1 MNKLYSL
8 LVVLAAGAAHAQ
20 VDTNK
25 TVAIINGEEIK
36 GGEYYHRMEYLS
48 GVGKVS
54 SSGVMEFPPGF
65 LTIEQIITER
75 LILQLA
81 KNKGVYPSDL
91 EVDKE
96 LQTRQEENPK
106 MMENWINSGRSEAD
120 LKYMTRLELA
130 QFKISTA
137 GVTVTDQE
145 VEDHYKNNPEM
156 YTTPKMVKLAVIVV
170 RDDAAKKAVDDGL
183 TAKKPFS
190 ELAKSYSADVTKGV
204 GGELGTIYITALSG
218 EVRAAIEKIKIGEI
232 TPWLST
238 QDARVRFLLEDVTAA
253 KKDPLT
259 PALKRDI
266 RKRLMLDRGK
276 VRNNI
281 GKEMFDL
288 RMNAKIDIKDK
299 VFAEAYTKY
308 IDAYKKDMSLKGVSG
323 N

>member
-145 VEDHYKNNPEM
+145 V
-156 YTTPKMVKLAVIVV
+156 
-170 RDDAAKKAVDDGL
+170 
-183 TAKKPFS
+183 
-190 ELAKSYSADVTKGV
+190 
-204 GGELGTIYITALSG
+204 
-218 EVRAAIEKIKIGEI
+218 
-232 TPWLST
+232 
-238 QDARVRFLLEDVTAA
+238 
-253 KKDPLT
+253 
-259 PALKRDI
+259 
-266 RKRLMLDRGK
+266 
-276 VRNNI
+276 
-281 GKEMFDL
+281 
-288 RMNAKIDIKDK
+288 
-299 VFAEAYTKY
+299 
-308 IDAYKKDMSLKGVSG
+308 
-323 N
+323 